1 MRLPLPLLS
10 LQSLAAVFSGICC
23 VHRWLLFWAVLS
35 SSSHIAVVDVAV
47 RRHPKQ
53 TKLEQLSSSSSSS
66 SVVAVSS
73 SAAAAATSLSV
84 VVAVAAAAAAASRQ
98 ALLGGV
104 LFAYYG

>member
-66 SVVAVSS
+66 VVAVSS
-73 SAAAAATSLSV
+73 SAAAAAATSLSV
-84 VVAVAAAAAAASRQ
+84 VVAVAVAAAASRQ